1 MNEMKS
7 QWIESSKELPPC
19 DGSYEITNNPT
30 LDEDWTQRLPISIC
44 WYDGLGFSYGGVY
57 REPKYWRKWEPREKR
72 YGKIQ

>member
-1 MNEMKS
+1 MTIGK
-7 QWIESSKELPPC
+7 WIESAKELPPC

-30 LDEDWTQRLPISIC
+30 LDEDWTQRIPISIC